1 MLLRALSRGLVVLA
15 LLALAGGGAWA
26 YLTRPRLPAAE
37 RGRRLASRV
46 GCFSC
51 HGPDGAG
58 GTANPGRPGEIVPDF
73 RGDVMMFASGE
84 DEIREWIR
92 DGVTAKR
99 KASETWRTQRDNG
112 LLVMPAF
119 GDRLSPRQ
127 IDDLVAFVRTMSG
140 ALAPEDSLPR
150 AGWDLGGKLGCF
162 GCHGP
167 GGRLAGRNRGSL
179 KGYIPS
185 WEGPDFAELV
195 RNRGEFEEWVTH
207 GRARRIQKNPVAR
220 YFLDRQTVKM
230 PAYDRFLAPGDL
242 DALWAYVEWLR
253 DSNTRR

>member
-1 MLLRALSRGLVVLA
+1 MLRALSRGLVVVA
-15 LLALAGGGAWA
+15 LLALAGGGGWA

-51 HGPDGAG
+51 HGPDGTH
-58 GTANPGRPGEIVPDF
+58 GTVNLGRPGDLIPNF
-73 RGDVMMFASGE
+73 QGDVMMFASGE
-84 DEIREWIR
+84 EEIREWIR
-92 DGVTAKR
+92 NGVTSSRAE
-99 KASETWRTQRDNG
+99 SETWRNQRDGG

-119 GDRLSPRQ
+119 GDRLSERQ
-127 IDDLVAFVRTMSG
+127 IDDLVAFVRVMSRAG
-140 ALAPEDSLPR
+140 VPEDSLAQ
-150 AGWDLGGKLGCF
+150 AGWDRGNDLGCF

-167 GGRLAGRNRGSL
+167 GGRLAARNRGSF

-185 WEGPDFAELV
+185 WDGPDFAELV
-195 RNRGEFEEWVTH
+195 HGRGEFEEWVAH
-207 GRARRIQKNPVAR
+207 GRSRRLDHNRVAR
-220 YFLDRQTVKM
+220 WFLERGTVAM

-253 DSNTRR
+253 DSETRR